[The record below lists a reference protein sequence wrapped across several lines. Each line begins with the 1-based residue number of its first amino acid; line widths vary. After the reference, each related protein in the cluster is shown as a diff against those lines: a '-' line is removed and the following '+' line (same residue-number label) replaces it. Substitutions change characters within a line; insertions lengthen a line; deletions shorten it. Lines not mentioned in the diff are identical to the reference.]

1 MRGWL
6 WSIGKALEGLG
17 LIVILV
23 GLLVSVQTGMRD
35 EGLKSMKYETY
46 GLAAGATLFIVGFL
60 LERGSGGKG

>member
-1 MRGWL
+1 MKGWL

-46 GLAAGATLFIVGFL
+46 GLAVGAGLFLVGFA
-60 LERGSGGKG
+60 LERTTGGK